1 MNTRHRFNFYKM
13 STVTDVVLAF
23 YRLDIETISR
33 DHVQLTVINIFFLS
47 ILRIPVKELFEN
59 LIYFVIPFIPTVIV
73 IKMSKIT
80 HFLYFLLVAQKIQ
93 S

>member
-1 MNTRHRFNFYKM
+1 MLCWRF
-13 STVTDVVLAF
+13 TDS
-23 YRLDIETISR
+23 ETISR